1 MWISSSQKINSVSDV
16 GDVMIIYTVGDKDLI
31 EFQLYLED
39 IAVYLL
45 WLCET
50 MVVDSSQIRCLSCRL
65 MSRLAA
71 SICPMDFITSNITA
85 VL

>member
-1 MWISSSQKINSVSDV
+1 
-16 GDVMIIYTVGDKDLI
+16 MIIYTVGDKDLI

-65 MSRLAA
+65 IRVRV
-71 SICPMDFITSNITA
+71 CPMDFVTSNITA